1 MSETNSFF
9 NSFEQVNKTDW
20 LEKATKELKD
30 KSSEALIWKI
40 NNQLKIKSFY
50 HPSESQFEQAIQI
63 PESRNNNNWE
73 ILLPVSVGKENNT
86 ALNDHILEALKQG
99 VNALLIVADSEISDF
114 DTLLKNVNPAFISI
128 HIELNCVDCWEKTM
142 SNFKDWAKDID
153 PSKLKGTLINSQLE
167 NLQEYEKLISW
178 THQNLPS
185 FKVLGFG
192 TRKKEDPAEDLFQL
206 IQQAVNQLDHLEQAG
221 HSPSAIAQQIF
232 FNLQIGT
239 SYFLE
244 IARLKALRI
253 LWSNILDAWDK
264 DISKEL
270 FVKARINTES
280 WTDDIHKNMIQATTQ
295 TMAAAIG
302 GANCI
307 DVVSTDLSDIPA
319 PYTMRIA
326 RNVHHILKMESFLDQ
341 VVDPS
346 KGSYY
351 IDELT
356 RQLVNEVWKRLS

>member
-30 KSSEALIWKI
+30 KSSEALAWKI
-40 NNQLKIKSFY
+40 NDQLKVESFY
-50 HPSESQFEQAIQI
+50 HPSEPQFEQTIQI
-63 PESRNNNNWE
+63 PESRKNNDWE
-73 ILLPVSVGKENNT
+73 ILLPVSVGNENNT

-99 VNALLIVADSEISDF
+99 VNALLIVADSEIPDF
-114 DTLLKNVNPAFISI
+114 DTLLKNVNPAFIST
-128 HIELNCVDCWEKTM
+128 HIELNGVDRWEKTM
-142 SNFKDWAKDID
+142 SKFKDWAKDTD
-153 PSKLKGTLINSQLE
+153 PSKLEGTLMAERLGNT
-167 NLQEYEKLISW
+167 QEYEKLISW
-178 THQNLPS
+178 TQQNLPS

-192 TRKKEDPAEDLFQL
+192 ASKKEDPAEDLFQL
-206 IQQAVNQLDHLEQAG
+206 IQQAVNQLDQLEQAG
-221 HSPSAIAQQIF
+221 HSPSTISQHIF

-253 LWSNILDAWDK
+253 LWSNVLNAWNNDTPK
-264 DISKEL
+264 DL
-270 FVKARINTES
+270 FIKARINTET
-280 WTDDIHKNMIQATTQ
+280 WTDDIHKNMIQVTTQ

-307 DVVSTDLSDIPA
+307 DVISTDISDIPA